1 LHVERP
7 FGRQRSR
14 FKNIMLKE
22 LRCEIV
28 NLNEINKDVSFS
40 SMMSTTMKLLV
51 FHKRGIFYLSI
62 GY

>member
-1 LHVERP
+1 
-7 FGRQRSR
+7 
-14 FKNIMLKE
+14 MLKE